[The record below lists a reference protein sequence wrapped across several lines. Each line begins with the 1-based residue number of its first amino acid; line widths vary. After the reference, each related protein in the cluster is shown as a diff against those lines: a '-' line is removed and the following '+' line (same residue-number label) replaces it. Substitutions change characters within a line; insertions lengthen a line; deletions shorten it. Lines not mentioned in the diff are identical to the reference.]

1 MNASSITDLNGF
13 VYHRFTSFLF
23 SVDQESPGSYSSA
36 FTDVG
41 RCTPRERRGTT
52 DKEVV
57 KQQ

>member
-1 MNASSITDLNGF
+1 MKASSITDLNGF
-13 VYHRFTSFLF
+13 VYRSSTQFLF

-41 RCTPRERRGTT
+41 RSTPRDRRATT

-57 KQQ
+57 QQ